1 MSIFFSIVIPIYK
14 PSELLTSCIE
24 SIECQTFE
32 NYEVILVDH
41 LDSISDMLHGEV
53 VNRSKV
59 SYVSISSPGVYS
71 AMSAGIKL
79 ARGNWILFMGHDDLL
94 FAPCTLALVKKH
106 IEKLTK
112 MPVALYGSCLINGD
126 TGWAA
131 NGSIYDGRF
140 TLAKLFKTNI
150 CQQAIFYDRNSLF
163 RVGGLD
169 DADGVTGDWKLNLK
183 LSLIGELVYMPY
195 VVSVFSAGGLSSNP
209 CNTSSAF
216 YPPLSYGSIYM
227 LCRECGL
234 GLLRSAILSLKISLL
249 LLASRTIPSLAL

>member
-14 PSELLTSCIE
+14 PSELLTSCID
-24 SIECQTFE
+24 SIECQTSE
-32 NYEVILVDH
+32 NYEVILVDY
-41 LDSISDMLHGEV
+41 LDSISDILHGEV
-53 VNRSKV
+53 LNRSKV
-59 SYVSISSPGVYS
+59 YYVSISTPGVYS

-94 FAPCTLALVKKH
+94 FSPSTLALVKNH
-106 IEKLTK
+106 IDKIIKT
-112 MPVALYGSCLINGD
+112 PVALYGNCLINGD

-140 TLAKLFKTNI
+140 TLAKLFKANI

-169 DADGVTGDWKLNLK
+169 DADGVTGDWKVNLK

-209 CNTSSAF
+209 CNTSGAF
-216 YPPLSYGSIYM
+216 YPPLSYAYIYK

-234 GLLRSAILSLKISLL
+234 GFLRSAILSLKIIILIF
-249 LLASRTIPSLAL
+249 AGRTIPSLAL